1 MAGNYNKNLDLRI
14 QKTYILLSQTLL
26 ELLKE
31 KSFIEIRVSDICS
44 KAMINRS
51 TFYNHFEDKYDFLEY
66 FLKDLMNKFEIE
78 AMKIPSS
85 STSLKSHYTNLYR
98 IILKH
103 LEENKNLYFVG
114 FDHHNNDTAL
124 NIFQK
129 ILTELI
135 QADFDKHIKSGMKF
149 SVPSKIMAI
158 LFSSSMIS
166 IGSWWLE
173 NNTPIPIDE
182 LVSYL
187 DKIISKL
194 TLYES

>member
-1 MAGNYNKNLDLRI
+1 MSDSSIKNMDLRI
-14 QKTYILLSQTLL
+14 QKTYTLLSKTLL

-31 KSFIEIRVSDICS
+31 KPFVEIRISDLCN

-66 FLKDLMNKFEIE
+66 FLKDTMKKFDEE

-85 STSLKSHYTNLYR
+85 HENSKNHYTNLYR

-114 FDHHNNDTAL
+114 FDHHKNDTAI
-124 NIFQK
+124 NIFEK
-129 ILTELI
+129 ILTEI
-135 QADFDKHIKSGMKF
+135 IKNDFEKDIESGIKF
-149 SVPSKIMAI
+149 SVPVEITAI

-173 NNTPIPIDE
+173 NNPPISIDE
-182 LVSYL
+182 LVDYL
-187 DKIISKL
+187 DKIIGKL
-194 TLYES
+194 TLYEA